1 LPFVVAPTTIAGDA
15 ALQGLSMPYD
25 LGVVMDPIAT
35 IKPHKDSTFAMMLAA
50 QARGWPLWYM
60 EACDLF
66 LVDGRCHA
74 RMRPVTVRDSSV
86 DWYAWGAARVAPL
99 DTLPVV
105 LMRKDPPVDM
115 EYVHATQLL
124 ELAERRGTLVVNRPA
139 ALRDLNEKL
148 ATAWLPDCCVP
159 TRVTCDT
166 VALGGFLDEQDDIV
180 VKPLDAMGGQSVFRV
195 RRNDPNRNV
204 IFETLT
210 ANGMRY
216 AMAQRFIPEIR
227 DGDKR
232 ILLVDGEPVPYA
244 LARVPKA
251 GETRGNLA
259 AGGTGHGVPLG
270 ERERW
275 IAGRVGNLL
284 RERGVLFAGIDVIG
298 DWLTEVN
305 ITSPTCIRELDRQ
318 YGLDIAGQLLERIAA
333 RLGGRG

>member
-1 LPFVVAPTTIAGDA
+1 
-15 ALQGLSMPYD
+15 MPYD

-50 QARGWPLWYM
+50 QARGWPLWYLEM
-60 EACDLF
+60 GDLF

-74 RMRPVTVRDSSV
+74 RLRAVTVRD
-86 DWYAWGAARVAPL
+86 DRKDFYALGAERLAPL

-105 LMRKDPPVDM
+105 VMRKDPPVDM

-124 ELAERRGTLVVNRPA
+124 ELAERDGTLVVNRPA

-148 ATAWLPDCCVP
+148 ATAWFPDCCVP
-159 TRVTCDT
+159 MRVTRD
-166 VALGGFLDEQDDIV
+166 VAALGAFLDEQGDVV

-195 RRNDPNRNV
+195 RRDDPNRNV

-210 ANGMRY
+210 ADGVRY
-216 AMAQRFIPEIR
+216 AMAQRFIAEIR

-259 AGGTGHGVPLG
+259 AGGTGHGVPLSA
-270 ERERW
+270 RDRW
-275 IAGRVGNLL
+275 IAERVGAVL
-284 RERGVLFAGIDVIG
+284 RGRGVLFAGIDVIG

-318 YGLDIAGQLLERIAA
+318 YGLDIAGQLLDRIAA
-333 RLGGRG
+333 RLAERG

>member
-1 LPFVVAPTTIAGDA
+1 
-15 ALQGLSMPYD
+15 MPHD

-35 IKPHKDSTFAMMLAA
+35 IKPQKDSTFAMMLAA

-60 EACDLF
+60 EVGDLF
-66 LVDGRCHA
+66 LADGRCQA
-74 RMRPVTVRDSSV
+74 RMRAVRVRDEPH
-86 DWYAWGAARVAPL
+86 DWYQLGEARVAPL
-99 DTLPVV
+99 DALAAV

-124 ELAERRGTLVVNRPA
+124 ELAERGGTLVVNRPG

-148 ATAWLPDCCVP
+148 ATAWFPDCCVP
-159 TRVTCDT
+159 SRVTRDCA
-166 VALGGFLDEQDDIV
+166 ALAAFLDEQQDVV

-195 RRNDPNRNV
+195 RRDDPNRNV

-210 ANGMRY
+210 ADGTRF

-227 DGDKR
+227 EGDKR
-232 ILLVDGEPVPYA
+232 ILLIDGEPVPYA

-259 AGGTGHGVPLG
+259 AGGTGHGVALG
-270 ERERW
+270 ERDDW
-275 IAGRVGNLL
+275 IARRVGATL
-284 RERGVLFAGIDVIG
+284 RERGVLFAGLDVIG

-318 YGLDIAGQLLERIAA
+318 YGLDIAGQLIERIAA
-333 RLGGRG
+333 RLREQGR